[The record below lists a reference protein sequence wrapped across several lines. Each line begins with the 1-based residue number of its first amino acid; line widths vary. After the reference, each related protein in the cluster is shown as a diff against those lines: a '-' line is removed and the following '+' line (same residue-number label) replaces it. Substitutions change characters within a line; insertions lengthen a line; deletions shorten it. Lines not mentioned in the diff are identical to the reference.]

1 MLAMKLLA
9 RHRRNRKQMETYCTD
24 HPDEAVIAVHL
35 IVRFIGILKWDIT
48 YFKYVVRRFM
58 TAVRVLQRYVRNLR
72 ARKEAHMA
80 RIVDVNM
87 TSTFPG
93 FSAKLSRS
101 LVYDVVYDEYSK
113 QNHEHIRR
121 WTKWRQR
128 CRYYEHLGVSQEQQH

>member
-1 MLAMKLLA
+1 
-9 RHRRNRKQMETYCTD
+9 
-24 HPDEAVIAVHL
+24 
-35 IVRFIGILKWDIT
+35 
-48 YFKYVVRRFM
+48 M

-128 CRYYEHLGVSQEQQH
+128 CRYYEHLGVSQEQQHLFLTKEPVFHFEVNTEELRLRMYKRAEAVRLHKIVSA